1 MLVRGARHSELWRLQ
16 ASIYLQN
23 KSGSGSKGTFS
34 FLLCSCLC
42 LERGITPVR
51 GVTVFGPHSLPST
64 HVTSTETDGNY
75 SLKISLASCQFILPS
90 LVNCHQVLM
99 TLGSCQTGLI
109 QAQERSAKCI
119 ICSLHW
125 PFHKIPA
132 FPHEEAGF
140 NWACPWCFVC
150 SFVNQQYFGAKTGNR
165 LLLLLMLIL
174 YQRSKD
180 VNKRKLLNQIRDL
193 IQDNIWDGLCWV
205 LGC

>member
-51 GVTVFGPHSLPST
+51 GVTVFGPHSLSST

-109 QAQERSAKCI
+109 QA
-119 ICSLHW
+119 
-125 PFHKIPA
+125 
-132 FPHEEAGF
+132 
-140 NWACPWCFVC
+140 
-150 SFVNQQYFGAKTGNR
+150 
-165 LLLLLMLIL
+165 
-174 YQRSKD
+174 
-180 VNKRKLLNQIRDL
+180 
-193 IQDNIWDGLCWV
+193 
-205 LGC
+205 